1 MIISEVELKLLAN
14 EVCESLLLK
23 TEASRTTIRADIV
36 SFGID
41 VDLALGE
48 AVHEGVSKIANDG
61 SIDQRSLET
70 VKWLEVKRETLIQP
84 KFNTAPAPP
93 QALIDIYG
101 VKAQMLGPVFV
112 ANVLVG
118 WISVHSLE
126 ERLWKDKDVAVLEA
140 YTDSVRIFLAT
151 LLDHLPT

>member
-1 MIISEVELKLLAN
+1 MIISEVELRLFAN

-36 SFGID
+36 SSGID

-48 AVHEGVSKIANDG
+48 AVHQGVPKIASDG
-61 SIDQRSLET
+61 SLDQRSLET
-70 VKWLEVKRETLIQP
+70 IKWLEMKRETLIQP
-84 KFNTAPAPP
+84 NFNTAPTPP

-140 YTDSVRIFLAT
+140 YTDSVRIVLAT
-151 LLDHLPT
+151 FLDHLHT